1 MGTDGRS
8 HDPVD
13 AISRRRFD
21 RQLTAARLEP
31 RHQVIGNRAH
41 HRRLIPKPIFERLG
55 VGNRRLAIAEQGT
68 DLGTVTF
75 GGPPRQVQ
83 CIVRG
88 RWNVDLLGDLPHHPP
103 IDLRAA
109 QREPA
114 VLAEEQQQ
122 HGEAQPVGTALGR
135 DPVRDRPASVSSVR
149 GGSIPRERSPGD
161 DSVIK
166 TTRG

>member
-8 HDPVD
+8 HDPVN
-13 AISRRRFD
+13 AIGRRRFD
-21 RQLTAARLEP
+21 QQLTTARLKP

-55 VGNRRLAIAEQGT
+55 IGNSCLAIAEEGT
-68 DLGTVTF
+68 DLGTMAF

-88 RWNVDLLGDLPHHPP
+88 GWNVDLLGDLIHHLP
-103 IDLRAA
+103 IDLRAV

-114 VLAEEQQQ
+114 TLAEEQQQ
-122 HGEAQPVGTALGR
+122 HGEAQPVGMALDPDQCLFGR
-135 DPVRDRPASVSSVR
+135 RQCPAFGEVRSFR
-149 GGSIPRERSPGD
+149 GHIHRATIS
-161 DSVIK
+161 
-166 TTRG
+166 